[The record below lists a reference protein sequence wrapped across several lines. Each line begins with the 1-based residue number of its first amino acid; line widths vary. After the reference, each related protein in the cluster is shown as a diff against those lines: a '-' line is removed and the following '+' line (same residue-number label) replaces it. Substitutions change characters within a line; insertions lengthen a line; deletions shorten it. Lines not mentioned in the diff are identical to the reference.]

1 MTTSRRIPFIKDAAM
16 NVVEV
21 FSMSK
26 ANHIGILNHRLTI
39 GGVDTVSLAQE
50 YGTPLYVI
58 DEKRI
63 RENFRTFK
71 SAFPS
76 ADIYFAAKANW
87 NLSVL
92 RILASEGAGA
102 DVFSDGELYAALL
115 AGIPPN
121 RILFNGNS
129 KTAYEL
135 QMAIDSEVRVSVD
148 SMDELYALSDLSVK
162 SGKVVDIAFRVNPD
176 VSPDTHPKI
185 ATGLASSKF
194 GIGYKEVLKAYEEAK
209 ELSGVDPVGIH
220 CHIGSQILDVSPFG
234 EAVERMMDIAE
245 QITRLGITLD
255 FVDMGGGLG
264 IPYQEG
270 MLTPTPH
277 DLADTIL
284 PIFRRRSEDIG
295 ISPRLVLEPGRYIV
309 GDTSILLA
317 GVTTVKR
324 SARNFVGVDAGLNLL
339 IRPAMYDAYH
349 EVAVANK
356 ADLAGAEMYDIVGP
370 ICESGDIIARDRKLP
385 LIEPGDVIAV
395 FDVGAYGFS
404 MSSQYNGRCR
414 CTEIMVSDGSVDV
427 IREQEH
433 YGDLI
438 AKQKIP
444 ARLLA

>member
-1 MTTSRRIPFIKDAAM
+1 
-16 NVVEV
+16 
-21 FSMSK
+21 MSK
-26 ANHIGILNHRLTI
+26 ANHISIRNHHLTI

-63 RENFRTFK
+63 RENFRTFN
-71 SAFPS
+71 SAFPD

-87 NLSVL
+87 NLSIL

-115 AGIPPN
+115 AGISQKK
-121 RILFNGNS
+121 ILFNGNS
-129 KTAYEL
+129 KTVHEL
-135 QMAIDSEVRVSVD
+135 QMAIDSGVRVSVD
-148 SMDELYALSDLSVK
+148 SMDELHKLSDLAIK
-162 SGKVVDIAFRVNPD
+162 AGKVVDIAFRVNPD

-194 GIGYKEVLKAYEEAK
+194 GIGYKDVLNAYDEAK
-209 ELSGVDPVGIH
+209 KLSGVNPVGIH
-220 CHIGSQILDVSPFG
+220 CHIGSQITDVSPFG

-245 QITRLGITLD
+245 QITRLGITLE

-264 IPYQEG
+264 IPYQKE
-270 MLTPTPH
+270 MATPAPR

-309 GDTSILLA
+309 GDTSLLLA
-317 GVTTVKR
+317 GVNTVKR
-324 SARNFVGVDAGLNLL
+324 SARNFVGVDAGLNLM

-356 ADLAGAEMYDIVGP
+356 AGLEGAEIYDIVGP
-370 ICESGDIIARDRKLP
+370 ICESGDIIARERKLP

-444 ARLLA
+444 ARLLV

>member
-1 MTTSRRIPFIKDAAM
+1 
-16 NVVEV
+16 
-21 FSMSK
+21 MSK
-26 ANHIGILNHRLTI
+26 ANHIGIQNHHLTI
-39 GGVDTVSLAQE
+39 GGVDTVSLAHE

-71 SAFPS
+71 SAFPD

-115 AGIPPN
+115 AGIPQEK
-121 RILFNGNS
+121 ILFNGNS
-129 KTAYEL
+129 KTVYEL
-135 QMAIDSEVRVSVD
+135 QMAIDSGVRVSVD
-148 SMDELYALSDLSVK
+148 SMDELHTLSDLAIK
-162 SGKVVDIAFRVNPD
+162 AGKVVDIAFRVNPD

-194 GIGYKEVLKAYEEAK
+194 GIGYKDVLKAYEEAK
-209 ELSGVDPVGIH
+209 ELAGVNPVGIH
-220 CHIGSQILDVSPFG
+220 CHIGSQITDVSPFG

-245 QITRLGITLD
+245 QITRLGITLE

-264 IPYQEG
+264 IPYQKDVA
-270 MLTPTPH
+270 TPTPH

-356 ADLAGAEMYDIVGP
+356 ADSAGAETYDIVGP

-385 LIEPGDVIAV
+385 RIEPGDVIAV

-444 ARLLA
+444 ARLLV

>member
-1 MTTSRRIPFIKDAAM
+1 
-16 NVVEV
+16 
-21 FSMSK
+21 MSK
-26 ANHIGILNHRLTI
+26 ANHIGIHNHHLTI
-39 GGVDTVSLAQE
+39 GEVDTVSLAQE

-63 RENFRTFK
+63 RENFRTFS
-71 SAFPS
+71 SAFPD

-115 AGIPPN
+115 AGIPQE

-129 KTAYEL
+129 KTTYEL
-135 QMAIDSEVRVSVD
+135 QMAIDSGVRVSVD
-148 SMDELYALSDLSVK
+148 SMDELHALSDLAIK
-162 SGKVVDIAFRVNPD
+162 AGKVVDIAFRVNPD

-194 GIGYKEVLKAYEEAK
+194 GIGYKDVLKAYEEAK
-209 ELSGVDPVGIH
+209 ELAGVNPVGIH
-220 CHIGSQILDVSPFG
+220 CHIGSQITDVSPFG

-245 QITRLGITLD
+245 QITRLGITLE

-264 IPYQEG
+264 IPYQKDVA
-270 MLTPTPH
+270 TPTPS
-277 DLADTIL
+277 DLADMIL

-356 ADLAGAEMYDIVGP
+356 ADLAGAETYDIVGP

-414 CTEIMVSDGSVDV
+414 CTEIMVSGGSVDV

>member
-1 MTTSRRIPFIKDAAM
+1 
-16 NVVEV
+16 
-21 FSMSK
+21 MSK
-26 ANHIGILNHRLTI
+26 ANHIGIRNHHLTI
-39 GGVDTVSLAQE
+39 GEVDTVSLAQE
-50 YGTPLYVI
+50 YGTPLYVV

-71 SAFPS
+71 SAFPD

-92 RILASEGAGA
+92 RILATEGAGA

-115 AGIPPN
+115 AGIPRE

-148 SMDELYALSDLSVK
+148 SMDELHALSSLAVK
-162 SGKVVDIAFRVNPD
+162 SGRAVDIAFRVNPD
-176 VSPDTHPKI
+176 VSPETHPKI

-209 ELSGVDPVGIH
+209 ELAGVNPVGIH
-220 CHIGSQILDVSPFG
+220 CHIGSQITDVSPFG

-245 QITRLGITLD
+245 QITRLGITLE

-264 IPYQEG
+264 IPYQKR
-270 MLTPTPH
+270 MATPTPR

-284 PIFRRRSEDIG
+284 PIFRHRSEDIG

-324 SARNFVGVDAGLNLL
+324 SARNFVGVDAGLNLM

-356 ADLAGAEMYDIVGP
+356 ADITRVETYDIVGP

-414 CTEIMVSDGSVDV
+414 CAEIMVSDGSVDV

>member
-1 MTTSRRIPFIKDAAM
+1 
-16 NVVEV
+16 
-21 FSMSK
+21 MSK
-26 ANHIGILNHRLTI
+26 ANHIGIQNHHLTI

-71 SAFPS
+71 SAFPD

-87 NLSVL
+87 NLSIL

-102 DVFSDGELYAALL
+102 DVFSDGELYAALI
-115 AGIPPN
+115 AGIPQEK
-121 RILFNGNS
+121 ILFNGNS
-129 KTAYEL
+129 KTMNEL
-135 QMAIDSEVRVSVD
+135 QMAIDSGVRVSVD
-148 SMDELYALSDLSVK
+148 SMDELHALSDLAIK

-194 GIGYKEVLKAYEEAK
+194 GIGYKDVLKAYEEAK
-209 ELSGVDPVGIH
+209 ELPGINPVGIH
-220 CHIGSQILDVSPFG
+220 CHIGSQITDVAPFG

-245 QITRLGITLD
+245 QITRLGVTLE

-264 IPYQEG
+264 IPYQKD
-270 MLTPTPH
+270 MATPTPQ
-277 DLADTIL
+277 DLADMIL
-284 PIFRRRSEDIG
+284 PIFLRRSEDIG

-324 SARNFVGVDAGLNLL
+324 SARNFVGVDAGLNLM

-356 ADLAGAEMYDIVGP
+356 ADLVGAETYDIVGP